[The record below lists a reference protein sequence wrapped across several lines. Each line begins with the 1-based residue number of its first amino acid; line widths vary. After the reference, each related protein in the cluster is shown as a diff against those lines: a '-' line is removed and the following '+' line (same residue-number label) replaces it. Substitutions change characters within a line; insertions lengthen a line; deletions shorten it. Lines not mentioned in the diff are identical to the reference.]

1 MINID
6 IWNRAYNQDWLEMKQ
21 DLQEDEVV
29 LLMPVRVKFDKN
41 GLIISNKTGSTFD
54 NYRKEIQKLEV
65 ERMIRECKEY

>member
-6 IWNRAYNQDWLEMKQ
+6 IWNRAYSQDWLEMKQ
-21 DLQEDEVV
+21 DLKEDEVV

-41 GLIISNKTGSTFD
+41 GLIMSNKTGSTLD

-65 ERMIRECKEY
+65 ERMMRECKEN

>member
-1 MINID
+1 MVNID

-21 DLQEDEVV
+21 DLKEDEVV

-41 GLIISNKTGSTFD
+41 GLIMSNKTGSTFD

-65 ERMIRECKEY
+65 ERMMRECKEH